1 MRIAERLALL
11 VGAARGLREPPP
23 DQAFEDDTDPRQR
36 LVPRDPRAELA
47 VVALLVIGG
56 LLAAAFAVLVVAH
69 PQTQL
74 LGGLLA
80 GALACVGA
88 GLALASRRVVVQ
100 EVAVEE
106 REPPAAEDEAAL
118 ADQVREGGEGITRRR
133 ALTVAAGAAACGLA
147 GAALLP
153 ITALGPSLGDAQ
165 AHTPWRRGRRLVDP
179 VTGAPLSADD
189 LEIGSFQ
196 SALPEGAD
204 PEQLGASVAVVH
216 VDPRT
221 VRPAPGRRAWS
232 PEGFLAFS
240 SICTHAACAVTL
252 FRYPVDP
259 QTSKGPALVCPC
271 HYSTFDVL
279 HGADPIFGPA
289 ARPLPQLPLAIG
301 TDRTLRAAGPLSGT
315 VGPAWWGT
323 KPS

>member
-1 MRIAERLALL
+1 VRIAERFALL
-11 VGAARGLREPPP
+11 VGAARGLRGAPPAEA
-23 DQAFEDDTDPRQR
+23 DEGDADPRER
-36 LVPRDPRAELA
+36 RVPRDPRAELA
-47 VVALLVIGG
+47 VAGLLMAGG
-56 LLAAAFAVLVVAH
+56 LLGAAFAVLVVVH

-80 GALACVGA
+80 AALACVGA
-88 GLALASRRVVVQ
+88 ALALASRRVVVQ

-106 REPPAAEDEAAL
+106 REPPAAEDEAEL
-118 ADQVREGGEGITRRR
+118 ADELRSGGEGITRRR
-133 ALTVAAGAAACGLA
+133 ALTVAAGAAACGLT

-153 ITALGPSLGDAQ
+153 VTALGPGLGDAQ
-165 AHTPWRRGRRLVDP
+165 ARTPWRRGRRLVDP
-179 VTGAPLSADD
+179 ITGAPLSADE
-189 LEIGSFQ
+189 LELGSFQ
-196 SALPEGAD
+196 SALPDGAD
-204 PEQLGASVAVVH
+204 PEQLGAPVVVVH

-221 VRPAPGRRAWS
+221 VRPAPGRRTWS

-259 QTSKGPALVCPC
+259 RTSTGPALVCPC

-279 HGADPIFGPA
+279 RGADPIFGPA
-289 ARPLPQLPLAIG
+289 GRPLPQLPLAIAA
-301 TDRTLRAAGPLSGT
+301 DRTLRAAAPLSGT

-323 KPS
+323 KPA